1 MRTALSDELG
11 VDLALFA
18 FNYQPDVVIEVC
30 KAGGL
35 GVLGAVRF
43 TPQELKE
50 ALDYIEANIGG
61 RPYGVDVVM
70 PAKTLAQA
78 GMEVGEMHEML
89 EGMIPQLWRP
99 LGITRA
105 SDLSSRFRARKRRRS
120 RKPGPETSWPSRRS
134 TTSKLASGS
143 LPGKR
148 PRRSTSTIP
157 PVIAQSPSSP
167 RTARMT

>member
-1 MRTALSDELG
+1 MRTSLSEELG

-30 KAGGL
+30 KAGGF

-70 PAKTLAQA
+70 PAKTEAVESGVPGWTSRTGPPA
-78 GMEVGEMHEML
+78 TE
-89 EGMIPQLWRP
+89 R
-99 LGITRA
+99 
-105 SDLSSRFRARKRRRS
+105 SSQ
-120 RKPGPETSWPSRRS
+120 G
-134 TTSKLASGS
+134 
-143 LPGKR
+143 
-148 PRRSTSTIP
+148 
-157 PVIAQSPSSP
+157 
-167 RTARMT
+167 